1 MTSFSPSLSQL
12 SCPLFKDTLPGKKK
26 GPPLSLPFSLDAY
39 AKGVWLLSASL
50 PTQTSMGRG
59 DAGVLSKETK

>member
-12 SCPLFKDTLPGKKK
+12 SCPLFKDTLPGKK
-26 GPPLSLPFSLDAY
+26 GPLLSLPVSLDAY
-39 AKGVWLLSASL
+39 AKEVWLLSASL

-59 DAGVLSKETK
+59 DASVLSKEIK